1 LGHICLFTSRYGF
14 KMNINQVKQYVS
26 TQLKSYKVDFILAGF
41 NDDEWNA
48 MHRQITRTK
57 PWEKERRL
65 IDFAIQ
71 ELDTF
76 RYNLYCERHYEDLL
90 IDKACIECLKYED
103 LTLKER
109 KYYVRKPNNRVV
121 YTEE

>member
-1 LGHICLFTSRYGF
+1 MRI
-14 KMNINQVKQYVS
+14 KQVKEYVGN
-26 TQLKSYKVDFILAGF
+26 QLKNYRVMSILDKF
-41 NDDEWNA
+41 SDDEWKA
-48 MHRQITRTK
+48 MHMQITQTK

-71 ELDTF
+71 ELDAF

-90 IDKACIECLKYED
+90 IDKACIECLRYED

-109 KYYVRKPNNRVV
+109 KHNARKPNNRVV
-121 YTEE
+121 YAEE

>member
-1 LGHICLFTSRYGF
+1 MGHICLFTTRYGF

-26 TQLKSYKVDFILAGF
+26 TQLKNYRVMAILDKF
-41 NDDEWNA
+41 SDDEWKA
-48 MHRQITRTK
+48 MHMQITRTK
-57 PWEKERRL
+57 PWESERRL

>member
-1 LGHICLFTSRYGF
+1 MGYICLFTTRYGF
-14 KMNINQVKQYVS
+14 KMNIKQVKEYVS
-26 TQLKSYKVDFILAGF
+26 NQLKNYRVMSILDKF
-41 NDDEWNA
+41 SDDEWNA
-48 MHRQITRTK
+48 MHMQITRTK

-90 IDKACIECLKYED
+90 IDKACIECLRYED

-109 KYYVRKPNNRVV
+109 KHNARKPNNRVV
-121 YTEE
+121 YAEE